1 MRLSSFLGAFLLLA
15 GTATAQSHPTYPRKT
30 TEYIGKFGQKLPGP
44 EGAHH
49 RIDRTFRDSL
59 SGNERIYN
67 AAGKLLEITPY
78 ADMVHL
84 IKLGPRTTYF
94 ETGQLHT
101 KDDYV
106 GAKRNGE
113 FLVYYPEGQLK
124 RREIYVADERK
135 SEACFAKDGSA
146 VPYYPY
152 EVMPVFERGGNEEI
166 VRAIQLNTHYPVQ
179 ALRNQEQ
186 GQVFVSF
193 DVSEV
198 GKVENVRIVKGV
210 SASLDAET
218 IAAVDKLKLFTPG
231 RLDGEPV
238 SVSFTL
244 PITYMIR

>member
-1 MRLSSFLGAFLLLA
+1 MLEQQVPFGASDAAGEHFLLTGFGASLGRQSLA
-15 GTATAQSHPTYPRKT
+15 PVDEAVGIPRFLLS
-30 TEYIGKFGQKLPGP
+30 EKLRRSSEPF
-44 EGAHH
+44 
-49 RIDRTFRDSL
+49 T
-59 SGNERIYN
+59 
-67 AAGKLLEITPY
+67 
-78 ADMVHL
+78 
-84 IKLGPRTTYF
+84 LG
-94 ETGQLHT
+94 
-101 KDDYV
+101 
-106 GAKRNGE
+106 
-113 FLVYYPEGQLK
+113 EGQLK

-135 SEACFAKDGSA
+135 SEACFAKDGSV

-186 GQVFVSF
+186 GRVFVSF
-193 DVSEV
+193 EVSEV

-218 IAAVDKLKLFTPG
+218 IAAVDKLKVFTPG